1 MIAALTARLLLN
13 SAQFQAAL
21 NRAVIQ
27 AGSAAQNMSAQFNG
41 LKNLAVFGSLGL
53 AVGELGQKIISSTV
67 ELEKYKRQLVII
79 SGGSE
84 SAAVKMRELR
94 EAAAL
99 PGLDLAS
106 AVDGQVRLQTMGY
119 TADEATQHIKT
130 LAKNVAAFGGGGNEM
145 KGIILAFSQISSK
158 GQVFAEEI
166 NQIAERLPTVRQLMK
181 EAFGT
186 SNAEELQKMGMSAKE
201 FTDRM
206 IAGMEDAQPVTAGL
220 QEEMTKLKLTWNSLF
235 ADDSGSVAK
244 TVGWL
249 NSITQYL
256 KESHEEAVTFYSG
269 LIAGEENVKKLKEW
283 RAWAAK
289 KEEEVGNQEAKMA
302 ADLAEKEEAEK
313 KRLKELITAREAYL
327 KAISDSVSRAGMLG
341 KVETDDEGR
350 LGVVNNE
357 IKRIM
362 RDSTPDELIDKLR
375 LAQEGFLELSEAET
389 AELQR
394 YLGLLDQRKSLEE
407 SIAKDKEAAFEKA
420 EEFSRKEA
428 EALQRR
434 VSLQD
439 ALNKQVFDQSDLD
452 DDARL
457 NALNEQVEKTKAEEL
472 ASKLN
477 DAKERGLTLGE
488 KELEQIQEALDLLG
502 ERDDLQ
508 QSITDKQT
516 AIQKAEDKQMFD
528 DAFERAGMNR
538 DERVSAIRAKN
549 DAKRQASEASR
560 SLLRDEMKR
569 LKDEGSV
576 TPKFGQTMKDA
587 IKEQAKLNLSKKANN
602 DIADSSQSLKDI
614 KTILAGFAAA

>member
-1 MIAALTARLLLN
+1 
-13 SAQFQAAL
+13 
-21 NRAVIQ
+21 
-27 AGSAAQNMSAQFNG
+27 
-41 LKNLAVFGSLGL
+41 
-53 AVGELGQKIISSTV
+53 
-67 ELEKYKRQLVII
+67 
-79 SGGSE
+79 
-84 SAAVKMRELR
+84 
-94 EAAAL
+94 
-99 PGLDLAS
+99 LDLAS

-130 LAKNVAAFGGGGNEM
+130 LAKNVAAFGGGANEM

-181 EAFGT
+181 ETFGT

-206 IAGMEDAQPVTAGL
+206 IAGMESAQPVTAGL
-220 QEEMTKLKLTWNSLF
+220 QEELTKLQLAWDALF
-235 ADDSGSVAK
+235 ADDSGSIAK
-244 TVGWL
+244 AVGWL
-249 NSITQYL
+249 TTFTQYV
-256 KESHEEAVTFYSG
+256 KESHKAEVDYYAS
-269 LIAGEENVKKLKEW
+269 LIAGKENVDALRE
-283 RAWAAK
+283 AQAQAAK
-289 KEEEVGNQEAKMA
+289 KEEELGNQKAKMA

-327 KAISDSVSRAGMLG
+327 KAIGDSVSRAGMLG

-362 RDSTPDELIDKLR
+362 RDSSPDELIDKLR

-407 SIAKDKEAAFEKA
+407 SIAKDKEAALEKA

-457 NALNEQVEKTKAEEL
+457 TALNEQVQKTKAEEL

-477 DAKERGLTLGE
+477 DAKESGLTLGE

-538 DERVSAIRAKN
+538 DERVAAIRAKN

-614 KTILAGFAAA
+614 KAILTGFAAA